1 MGQANKPTPQGLK
14 DFQALKVGE
23 LSYQQ
28 ILQRLR
34 QELALKQQI
43 RKIRQALGFLFGSS
57 ARLTVLAFILVI
69 SFFSLMLS
77 TPLASSDGQPVELH
91 HAVFTAT
98 SAVTVTGLTT
108 VSTAS
113 QWTFF
118 GQLMILLASQIG
130 GLGTL
135 TLTSI
140 LAMAVGRKLGLRSR
154 IIAQESLNL
163 GRLGE
168 VGSVLRTVAFT
179 SIALEGLIALV
190 LIPRFM
196 LLGESIWQASWHGIF
211 YAVSAFNNAGFTP
224 HSDGIV
230 PYGHDL
236 WILLPIALGVMV
248 GSLGFPVILVLRQNL
263 FVFHRWN
270 LNAKLTVVTTLLVFL
285 LGALAWGIMEW
296 DNQKTIGQL
305 SSGEKVLNAAFA
317 SIMTRSGGFNLVDM
331 DDTQPITMLLT
342 HALMM
347 IGGGS
352 ASTAGGI
359 KVTTLA
365 VIVLAILA
373 EARGDQAVV
382 AFGRAI
388 PDEALRIAISV
399 VMMSAAMVWLG
410 TVSLIFI
417 SGAPMERAMFEVISA
432 YATCG
437 LSTGLAAELPPSGT
451 YLLSALMLAGRL
463 GTITLATSLAL
474 RSRPK
479 LYKFPQ
485 ERPIIG

>member
-1 MGQANKPTPQGLK
+1 MGQPQEPSPPGLK
-14 DFQALKVGE
+14 DFQALKLGE
-23 LSYQQ
+23 VSYQQ
-28 ILQRLR
+28 ILRRLK
-34 QELALKQQI
+34 QELAFKQQV

-77 TPLASSDGQPVELH
+77 TPLASADGQPVELH

-230 PYGHDL
+230 PYDHDL

-263 FVFHRWN
+263 FVFRRWN
-270 LNAKLTVVTTLLVFL
+270 LNTKLTVVTTLLLFF
-285 LGALAWGIMEW
+285 LGALAWGVMEW

-305 SSGEKVLNAAFA
+305 SSGEKILNAVFA

-331 DDTQPITMLLT
+331 DDTQPVTLLLT
-342 HALMM
+342 QALMM

-382 AFGRAI
+382 AFGRTI

-410 TVSLIFI
+410 TMGLIFI
-417 SGAPMERAMFEVISA
+417 SGAPMDRAMFEVISA

-474 RSRPK
+474 RSRRK